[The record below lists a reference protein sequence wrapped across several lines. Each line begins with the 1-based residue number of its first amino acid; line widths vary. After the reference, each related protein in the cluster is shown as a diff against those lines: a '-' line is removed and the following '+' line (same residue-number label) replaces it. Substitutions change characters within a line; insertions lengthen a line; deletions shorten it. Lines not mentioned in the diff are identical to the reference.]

1 MLTKE
6 NIRTVLKA
14 LDFYPVAG
22 FENKY
27 QATYGDSTDSSFAL
41 TVDLKNEKFV
51 YPEGIHFDR
60 GTTLDFHQQESFV
73 VFECIA
79 RLFAVGYR
87 PENLWLEGKNYQGQD
102 LGWIDI
108 LVKDNIETEYL
119 IIECKTSDSTIKED
133 EFSKHWKRTLANG
146 DQLFRYFNT
155 YSKAQYLCL
164 YTADFVDEKL
174 TDTYHLITL
183 KDNEEYLRSDKRLKS
198 YKSLRENQGS
208 AEEFFEVWKNTYGS
222 DFSTNGMIEKD
233 SKPFYIGQ
241 KKYSIDDLKE
251 IDSSSMQKKY
261 NEFATILR
269 KYNVSSK
276 ENAFDKLINLFL
288 AKIVDESYYQSELRC
303 LWRGAAYDNY
313 YDLQDRLQ
321 GLYKKGMEDFFKDT
335 VAYVENNEIEAAF
348 SFLKSKSDE
357 AKSTILTYFR
367 TLKYYNNNPFAFLD
381 VHNEALF
388 YQNAVIL
395 KDIVNMIQG
404 IKIKT
409 ENQNQFLGDLFEGFL
424 DQGIKQSE
432 GQFFT
437 PMPIVKFLIS
447 SLPLENLIGESAEL
461 PKVIDYACG
470 AGHFLTEYAKQIKPF
485 VEKYRKAELAK
496 YYEQIHGIEKEYRL
510 SKVSQVSAFM
520 YGQDGIHIFYKDAL
534 SRSTDIQENT
544 YSVLIANPPYSVKG
558 FLQTLPESDREQY
571 ELFNEDINLDS
582 NNSIETF
589 FVERAKQLLKP
600 SGIAAIILPSSV
612 LSNGNIYTRCR
623 EIIFKYFDVIA
634 IFESGSGTFGKT
646 GTNTATLF
654 LRKKA
659 EMPSISEHY
668 RNRVD
673 AWFGGNFEDDKYY
686 EDFDLVER
694 YCSHIGVSVE
704 DYKTL
709 LKKEPSE
716 TLLKNDLFASYLETL
731 DVYSKKGKSSTNT
744 KGMNEYAKKIRTD
757 IRSRVAK
764 PAFKKLTEAEQN
776 EEVKKA
782 TVAFIC
788 EIEKEKLYYFMLLS
802 ANPQKVVCVK
812 SSEKKAIKEFLGY
825 EWSDTKGNEGIKYIN
840 VQVKKSDDD
849 DDETDDT
856 IAQIKGIDGIQTPL
870 FNPKDFDDSTKIN
883 TIIRSNFEGK
893 AVTIPEMLSEYV
905 KTVRLVDMVDFS
917 RANFDKAIKTSMQG
931 ENGKLKIESKWPL
944 VKLESVVFVNPSK
957 EEIKNIPDDTT
968 VSFVEMSSVSNNG
981 FIETKIDKPLKDLR
995 KGSYTYFAENDIIV
1009 AKITPCMENG
1019 KCAIATGLTNKIG
1032 MGSSEFHVFRCSDKI
1047 ISGYFFSL
1055 LNRENVRKVAE
1066 LNMTGASGHR
1076 RVPENFY
1083 KEMQLP
1089 LPPLDVQKSIVDECE
1104 QIDGEYQTAEKT
1116 IGILE
1121 NEISGIVGAIQGKET
1136 KLSDIVELKNGLN
1149 YTKSSTGDVIKI
1161 VGVKDF
1167 QNYFSPKIDALES
1180 VQIDGKLSS
1189 DYQLRNDDI
1198 LVVRSNG
1205 SKNLVGRC
1213 ILIAGLEKQTTSF
1226 SGFTIRV
1233 RVKTE
1238 NVLPVFLCYLLRSE
1252 SVRTKMMTDSKGSN
1266 IQSISQDAILR
1277 LKFPLP
1283 PLAKQ
1288 QEIVSKITAI
1298 ESKIA
1303 DAKKVMEEC
1312 STKKRRILDKWLR

>member
-1 MLTKE
+1 MITLE
-6 NIRTVLKA
+6 NFQKVLES
-14 LDFYPVAG
+14 LGFYLVEG
-22 FENKY
+22 SDSLY
-27 QATYGDSTDSSFAL
+27 QNTYGESSDSGFAL
-41 TVDLKNEKFV
+41 TVDLKNGQFL

-87 PENLWLEGKNYQGQD
+87 PGNLWLEGKNFSGQD

-108 LVKDNIETEYL
+108 LVKDNSCTEYL
-119 IIECKTSDSTIKED
+119 IIECKTSDSTAKED
-133 EFSKHWKRTLANG
+133 EFSKHWKKTLANG

-183 KDNEEYLRSDKRLKS
+183 KDNEEYLNSDKRLKS

-233 SKPFYIGQ
+233 SKPFDIGQ
-241 KKYSIDDLKE
+241 KKHSISDLQE

-269 KYNVSSK
+269 KYNVSNH

-288 AKIVDESYYQSELRC
+288 AKIVDETYYQSELRC

-348 SFLKSKSDE
+348 SFLKSKADE
-357 AKSTILTYFR
+357 AKSTILSYFR

-395 KDIVNMIQG
+395 KDIVNMIQD
-404 IKIKT
+404 IRIKT

-447 SLPLENLIGESAEL
+447 SLPLDNLIGESAEI

-470 AGHFLTEYAKQIKPF
+470 AGHFLTEYANQIKPF
-485 VEKYRKAELAK
+485 VEKYKKAELSK
-496 YYEQIHGIEKEYRL
+496 YYENIHGIEKEYRL

-534 SRSTDIQENT
+534 SRTPDIQENT

-558 FLQTLPESDREQY
+558 FLQTLDEKDREQY
-571 ELFNEDINLDS
+571 ELFNDDINLDS

-589 FVERAKQLLKP
+589 FVERARQLLKP

-612 LSNGNIYTRCR
+612 LSNGNIYTHCR

-659 EMPSISEHY
+659 ELPSVSEHY
-668 RNRVD
+668 KNRVET
-673 AWFGGNFEDDKYY
+673 WFGGNFDDDKYY

-694 YCSHIGVSVE
+694 YCSHIGVSVG

-716 TLLKNDLFASYLETL
+716 RLLQNDLFANYIEAL
-731 DVYSKKGKSSTNT
+731 DVYSQKGKSSTNT
-744 KGMNEYAKKIRTD
+744 KGMNEGAKKIRAD
-757 IRSRVAK
+757 IRSRVSK

-776 EEVKKA
+776 EEIKKA

-802 ANPQKVVCVK
+802 ANPQEVVCVK
-812 SSEKKAIKEFLGY
+812 SPEKKAIKEFLGY

-849 DDETDDT
+849 GEEADDT
-856 IAQIKGIDGIQTPL
+856 IAQIKGIEGIQTPL
-870 FNPKDFDDSTKIN
+870 FNPKDFDDTSKIN
-883 TIIRSNFEGK
+883 TIIRANFEGK
-893 AVTIPEMLSEYV
+893 EVTISETISEYV
-905 KTVRLVDMVDFS
+905 KTVRLVDMIDFS
-917 RANFDKAIKTSMQG
+917 RASFDKAIKTSVQAAAAQ
-931 ENGKLKIESKWPL
+931 IESKFPM
-944 VKLESVVFVNPSK
+944 VKLGEIAEIQKGKSITSANIQKGTVKVVAGGIDYAYLHNEANRPANIITVSASGANAGFVNFWK
-957 EEIKNIPDDTT
+957 EPIFASDCSTILAKDELTTKYLFNVLKAYQTLVFHLQKGAAQPHVYADDLKLFNI
-968 VSFVEMSSVSNNG
+968 
-981 FIETKIDKPLKDLR
+981 
-995 KGSYTYFAENDIIV
+995 
-1009 AKITPCMENG
+1009 
-1019 KCAIATGLTNKIG
+1019 
-1032 MGSSEFHVFRCSDKI
+1032 
-1047 ISGYFFSL
+1047 
-1055 LNRENVRKVAE
+1055 
-1066 LNMTGASGHR
+1066 
-1076 RVPENFY
+1076 
-1083 KEMQLP
+1083 P
-1089 LPPLDVQKSIVDECE
+1089 LPPLDVQKSIVAECE
-1104 QIDGEYQTAEKT
+1104 KVDGEYQQAQKEIADSKAQIAEIMADVHSSDAPVVELSSLITGTEYGTSKKSEKQGKVPV
-1116 IGILE
+1116 IRMGNIQDGGIDMSDLVYSNDEEDISRYSLKKFDVLFNRTNSPEHVGKVGIYLSDAPAIFAGYLIRIHYKPEMLE
-1121 NEISGIVGAIQGKET
+1121 PMYLCHILNSRKIREYGFSIMSKSINQANISG
-1136 KLSDIVELKNGLN
+1136 S
-1149 YTKSSTGDVIKI
+1149 
-1161 VGVKDF
+1161 
-1167 QNYFSPKIDALES
+1167 AL
-1180 VQIDGKLSS
+1180 QKYRI
-1189 DYQLRNDDI
+1189 
-1198 LVVRSNG
+1198 
-1205 SKNLVGRC
+1205 
-1213 ILIAGLEKQTTSF
+1213 
-1226 SGFTIRV
+1226 
-1233 RVKTE
+1233 
-1238 NVLPVFLCYLLRSE
+1238 
-1252 SVRTKMMTDSKGSN
+1252 
-1266 IQSISQDAILR
+1266 
-1277 LKFPLP
+1277 PLP

-1288 QEIVSKITAI
+1288 QEIVSQITAF
-1298 ESKIA
+1298 ESKIT
-1303 DAKKVMEEC
+1303 DAKKIMEEC
-1312 STKKRRILDKWLR
+1312 PAKKQAILDKWLK

>member
-1 MLTKE
+1 MITLE
-6 NIRTVLKA
+6 NFQKVLES
-14 LDFYPVAG
+14 LGFYLVEG
-22 FENKY
+22 SDSLY
-27 QATYGDSTDSSFAL
+27 QNTYGESSDSGFAL
-41 TVDLKNEKFV
+41 TVDLKNGQFL

-87 PENLWLEGKNYQGQD
+87 PGNLWLEGKNFSGQD

-108 LVKDNIETEYL
+108 LVKDNSCTEYL
-119 IIECKTSDSTIKED
+119 IIECKTSDSTAKED
-133 EFSKHWKRTLANG
+133 EFSKHWKKTLANG

-164 YTADFVDEKL
+164 YTADFVDAKL

-183 KDNEEYLRSDKRLKS
+183 KDNEEYLNSDKRLKS

-233 SKPFYIGQ
+233 SKPFDIGQ
-241 KKYSIDDLKE
+241 KKHSISDLQE

-269 KYNVSSK
+269 KYNVSNH

-288 AKIVDESYYQSELRC
+288 AKIVDETYYQSELRC

-348 SFLKSKSDE
+348 SFLKSKADE
-357 AKSTILTYFR
+357 AKSTILSYFR

-395 KDIVNMIQG
+395 KDIVNMIQD
-404 IKIKT
+404 IRIKT

-447 SLPLENLIGESAEL
+447 SLPLENLIGESAEI

-470 AGHFLTEYAKQIKPF
+470 AGHFLTEYANQIKPF
-485 VEKYRKAELAK
+485 VEKYKKAELAK

-534 SRSTDIQENT
+534 SRTPDIQENT

-558 FLQTLPESDREQY
+558 FLQTLDEKDREQY
-571 ELFNEDINLDS
+571 ELFNDDINLDS

-589 FVERAKQLLKP
+589 FVERARQLLKP

-612 LSNGNIYTRCR
+612 LSNGNIYTHCR

-659 EMPSISEHY
+659 ELPSVSEHY
-668 RNRVD
+668 KNRVET
-673 AWFGGNFEDDKYY
+673 WFGGNFDDDKYY

-694 YCSHIGVSVE
+694 YCSHIGVNVA

-716 TLLKNDLFASYLETL
+716 RLLQNDLFANYIEAL
-731 DVYSKKGKSSTNT
+731 DVYSQKGKSSTNT
-744 KGMNEYAKKIRTD
+744 KGMNEGAKKIRAD
-757 IRSRVAK
+757 IRSRVSK

-776 EEVKKA
+776 EEIKKA

-802 ANPQKVVCVK
+802 ANPQEVVCVK
-812 SSEKKAIKEFLGY
+812 SPEKKAIKEFLGY

-849 DDETDDT
+849 GEEADDT
-856 IAQIKGIDGIQTPL
+856 IAQIKGIEGIQTPL
-870 FNPKDFDDSTKIN
+870 FNPKDFDDTSKIN
-883 TIIRSNFEGK
+883 TIIRANFEGK
-893 AVTIPEMLSEYV
+893 EVTISETISEYV
-905 KTVRLVDMVDFS
+905 KTVRLVDMIDFS
-917 RANFDKAIKTSMQG
+917 RASFDKTIKTSVKSSATVQ
-931 ENGKLKIESKWPL
+931 IESKFPL
-944 VKLESVVFVNPSK
+944 KSVENLLVTIDGNK
-957 EEIKNIPDDTT
+957 
-968 VSFVEMSSVSNNG
+968 
-981 FIETKIDKPLKDLR
+981 TKIEQNEIRESGKYPVITQE
-995 KGSYTYFAENDIIV
+995 SEN
-1009 AKITPCMENG
+1009 
-1019 KCAIATGLTNKIG
+1019 
-1032 MGSSEFHVFRCSDKI
+1032 F
-1047 ISGYFFSL
+1047 ISGYTDDKNAISD
-1055 LNRENVRKVAE
+1055 
-1066 LNMTGASGHR
+1066 
-1076 RVPENFY
+1076 
-1083 KEMQLP
+1083 LP
-1089 LPPLDVQKSIVDECE
+1089 LIVFGDHTCVFKYVDFPFIRGADGTQLLKTNQNELLTKFFYYYLSSIEIENANRYERHFKYLKTTKIPLPSLDVQKSIVAESEAVDSEYQNAQKEVADSKAKIAEIMTDVHGEEKRISEIAPYGTGRIQYKDILPENYVTTDNLLQECE
-1104 QIDGEYQTAEKT
+1104 
-1116 IGILE
+1116 
-1121 NEISGIVGAIQGKET
+1121 
-1136 KLSDIVELKNGLN
+1136 
-1149 YTKSSTGDVIKI
+1149 
-1161 VGVKDF
+1161 GVKLYEGIPNVDSIVK
-1167 QNYFSPKIDALES
+1167 YEE
-1180 VQIDGKLSS
+1180 
-1189 DYQLRNDDI
+1189 DDI
-1198 LVVRSNG
+1198 LV
-1205 SKNLVGRC
+1205 
-1213 ILIAGLEKQTTSF
+1213 
-1226 SGFTIRV
+1226 
-1233 RVKTE
+1233 
-1238 NVLPVFLCYLLRSE
+1238 
-1252 SVRTKMMTDSKGSN
+1252 SN
-1266 IQSISQDAILR
+1266 IRPYLKKIWLADKDGGCSPDVLVFRILDKSKLLPKFLYSALAQDSFFNFMMSGKKGLKMPRGDKNTIPDYTISV
-1277 LKFPLP
+1277 P
-1283 PLAKQ
+1283 PLEEQKRIVAQISALEEKISAAKRVMAGCSAKKQ
-1288 QEIVSKITAI
+1288 Q
-1298 ESKIA
+1298 
-1303 DAKKVMEEC
+1303 
-1312 STKKRRILDKWLR
+1312 ILDKWLK

>member
-1 MLTKE
+1 MITLGNFQK
-6 NIRTVLKA
+6 VLES
-14 LDFYPVAG
+14 LGFYLVAG
-22 FENKY
+22 SDSLY
-27 QATYGDSTDSSFAL
+27 QNTYGESSDSRFAL
-41 TVDLKNEKFV
+41 AVDLKNGQFL
-51 YPEGIHFDR
+51 YPEEIHFDR

-87 PENLWLEGKNYQGQD
+87 AENLWLEGKNFSGQD

-108 LVKDNIETEYL
+108 LVKDNSCTEYL
-119 IIECKTSDSTIKED
+119 IIECKTSDSTVKED
-133 EFSKHWKRTLANG
+133 EFSKHWKKTLANG

-183 KDNEEYLRSDKRLKS
+183 KDNEEYLNSDKRLKS

-233 SKPFYIGQ
+233 SKPFDIGQ

-288 AKIVDESYYQSELRC
+288 AKIVDETYYQSELHC

-348 SFLKSKSDE
+348 SFLKSKADE
-357 AKSTILTYFR
+357 AKSTILSYFR

-395 KDIVNMIQG
+395 KDIVNMIQD
-404 IKIKT
+404 IRIKT

-447 SLPLENLIGESAEL
+447 SLPLENLIGESAEI

-470 AGHFLTEYAKQIKPF
+470 AGHFLTEYANQIKPF
-485 VEKYRKAELAK
+485 VEKHKKAELSK
-496 YYEQIHGIEKEYRL
+496 YYENIHGIEKEYRL

-534 SRSTDIQENT
+534 SRTPDIQENT

-558 FLQTLPESDREQY
+558 FLQTLDEKDREQY
-571 ELFNEDINLDS
+571 ELFNDDINLDS

-589 FVERAKQLLKP
+589 FVERARQLLKP

-612 LSNGNIYTRCR
+612 LSNGNIYTHCR

-659 EMPSISEHY
+659 ELPSVSEHY
-668 RNRVD
+668 KNRVET
-673 AWFGGNFEDDKYY
+673 WFGGNFDDDKYY

-694 YCSHIGVSVE
+694 YCSHIGVSVG

-716 TLLKNDLFASYLETL
+716 RLLQNDLFASYLDTL
-731 DVYSKKGKSSTNT
+731 DVYSQKGKSSTNT
-744 KGMNEYAKKIRTD
+744 KGMNEGAKKIRAD
-757 IRSRVAK
+757 IRSRVSK
-764 PAFKKLTEAEQN
+764 PAFKKLTGAEQN
-776 EEVKKA
+776 EEIKKA
-782 TVAFIC
+782 TVDFIC

-802 ANPQKVVCVK
+802 ANPQEVVCVK
-812 SSEKKAIKEFLGY
+812 SPEKKAIKEFLGY

-840 VQVKKSDDD
+840 VQAKKSDDD
-849 DDETDDT
+849 GEEADDT

-870 FNPKDFDDSTKIN
+870 FNPKDFDDTSKIN
-883 TIIRSNFEGK
+883 TIIRANFEGK
-893 AVTIPEMLSEYV
+893 EVTIPETLSEYV
-905 KTVRLVDMVDFS
+905 KTVCLVDMIDFNRVS
-917 RANFDKAIKTSMQG
+917 FDKAIKTSVQG
-931 ENGKLKIESKWPL
+931 ENGKLKIESKFPL
-944 VKLESVVFVNPSK
+944 VKLGEVAPFV
-957 EEIKNIPDDTT
+957 
-968 VSFVEMSSVSNNG
+968 
-981 FIETKIDKPLKDLR
+981 TKRI
-995 KGSYTYFAENDIIV
+995 GI
-1009 AKITPCMENG
+1009 AKITRENYITTDNLLQNRQG
-1019 KCAIATGLTNKIG
+1019 IKQYEGTLNFDSAIEYHKNDVLISNIRPYLKKIWIADKNG
-1032 MGSSEFHVFRCSDKI
+1032 GCSPDVLVFRVADENTILPKYIFAQLSQDFFFDFVMANPKGIKMPRGDKDI
-1047 ISGYFFSL
+1047 IDSF
-1055 LNRENVRKVAE
+1055 K
-1066 LNMTGASGHR
+1066 
-1076 RVPENFY
+1076 
-1083 KEMQLP
+1083 LP
-1089 LPPLDVQKSIVDECE
+1089 LPPLDVQKSIVAECE
-1104 QIDGEYQTAEKT
+1104 QVDSEYQNAQ
-1116 IGILE
+1116 
-1121 NEISGIVGAIQGKET
+1121 NEIAESKE
-1136 KLSDIVELKNGLN
+1136 KIVELMEISLKTANDIYKLSNKDIFDISIGRRIL
-1149 YTKSSTGDVIKI
+1149 STEISETFDIPVYSANVFEPFGKI
-1161 VGVKDF
+1161 NKLLIKDF
-1167 QNYFSPKIDALES
+1167 NIPS
-1180 VQIDGKLSS
+1180 VIWGIDGDWQVNVIPKN
-1189 DYQLRNDDI
+1189 QLFYPTDHCGVLRI
-1198 LVVRSNG
+1198 
-1205 SKNLVGRC
+1205 KNNQIEPKYV
-1213 ILIAGLEKQTTSF
+1213 AYVLEKEGKKE
-1226 SGFTIRV
+1226 GF
-1233 RVKTE
+1233 K
-1238 NVLPVFLCYLLRSE
+1238 RSYRASIDRIE
-1252 SVRTKMMTDSKGSN
+1252 AMT
-1266 IQSISQDAILR
+1266 
-1277 LKFPLP
+1277 LKLP

-1288 QEIVSKITAI
+1288 QEIVSKITAL
-1298 ESKIA
+1298 ESKIT

-1312 STKKRRILDKWLR
+1312 PSKKQAILDKWLK

>member
-1 MLTKE
+1 MITIDNFKK
-6 NIRTVLKA
+6 VLEA
-14 LDFYPVAG
+14 LGFYLETGTDFL
-22 FENKY
+22 Y
-27 QATYGDSTDSSFAL
+27 QNTYGESTDSSFAL
-41 TVDLKNEKFV
+41 SVDLKNEQFL
-51 YPEGIHFDR
+51 YPDEIHFDR

-108 LVKDNIETEYL
+108 LVKDNNEIEYL
-119 IIECKTSDSTIKED
+119 IIECKTSDSAAKED
-133 EFSKHWKRTLANG
+133 EFSKHWKKTLSNG

-164 YTADFVDEKL
+164 YTADFVDDKL

-208 AEEFFEVWKNTYGS
+208 AEEFFEVWKNTYGQ

-233 SKPFYIGQ
+233 SKPFDIGQ
-241 KKYSIDDLKE
+241 KKYSVDDLKE

-288 AKIVDESYYQSELRC
+288 AKIVDETYYQSELRC

-348 SFLKSKSDE
+348 SFLKSKADE
-357 AKSTILTYFR
+357 AKSTILSYFR

-381 VHNEALF
+381 VHNEDLF
-388 YQNAVIL
+388 NKNSVIL
-395 KDIVNMIQG
+395 KDIVNMIQD

-447 SLPLENLIGESAEL
+447 SLPLENLIGKSAEI

-470 AGHFLTEYAKQIKPF
+470 AGHFLTEYANQIKPF
-485 VEKYRKAELAK
+485 VEKYKKAELAK
-496 YYEQIHGIEKEYRL
+496 YYEHIHGIEKEYRL

-534 SRSTDIQENT
+534 SRTPDIQENT

-558 FLQTLPESDREQY
+558 FLQTLDDADREQY
-571 ELFNEDINLDS
+571 ELFNDDINLDS

-612 LSNGNIYTRCR
+612 LSNGNIYTHCR
-623 EIIFKYFDVIA
+623 EIIFKYFDVLA

-668 RNRVD
+668 KNRVE
-673 AWFGGNFEDDKYY
+673 AWFGGNFDDDKYY
-686 EDFDLVER
+686 EDFDFVER
-694 YCSHIGVSVE
+694 YCAHIGVNVE

-716 TLLKNDLFASYLETL
+716 ILLQNDLFATYIETL
-731 DVYSKKGKSSTNT
+731 DVYSQKGKSSTNT
-744 KGMNEYAKKIRTD
+744 KGMNEGAKKIRAD
-757 IRSRVAK
+757 IRSRVSK

-776 EEVKKA
+776 EEIKKA
-782 TVAFIC
+782 TVDFIC

-802 ANPQKVVCVK
+802 ANPQEVVCVK
-812 SSEKKAIKEFLGY
+812 SPEKKAIKEFLGY

-840 VQVKKSDDD
+840 VQAKKSDDD
-849 DDETDDT
+849 GEEADDT
-856 IAQIKGIDGIQTPL
+856 IAQIKGIDGIQSPL

-883 TIIRSNFEGK
+883 TIIRANFEDK
-893 AVTIPEMLSEYV
+893 SVTVPAELSEFV

-917 RANFDKAIKTSMQG
+917 RVSFDKAIKTSVQG

-944 VKLESVVFVNPSK
+944 VKLG
-957 EEIKNIPDDTT
+957 EIAEIVRGVTFDKTLQTTERTKNIVLTADNITLDGHFALEKEIFVSETVDFESEKKLRKNDCFMCFSSGSRTHVGKVALIEQDTDFYAGGFMGILRAKNNT
-968 VSFVEMSSVSNNG
+968 SPRFLYEMLNTENIRNLVRFSANGTNILNLSNSIG
-981 FIETKIDKPLKDLR
+981 ETKI
-995 KGSYTYFAENDIIV
+995 
-1009 AKITPCMENG
+1009 
-1019 KCAIATGLTNKIG
+1019 
-1032 MGSSEFHVFRCSDKI
+1032 
-1047 ISGYFFSL
+1047 
-1055 LNRENVRKVAE
+1055 
-1066 LNMTGASGHR
+1066 
-1076 RVPENFY
+1076 
-1083 KEMQLP
+1083 P
-1089 LPPLDVQKSIVDECE
+1089 LPPLDVQKSIVTECE
-1104 QIDGEYQTAEKT
+1104 QIDGEYQDAQKQIEKAKSEIAEIMETVHNSDAPVMELSSLIMDTEYGTAKKSEKQGKVPVIRMGNIQDGHIDMT
-1116 IGILE
+1116 DLVYSNDESDIEKLALKKYDVLFNRTNSPEHVGKVGIYLSDKPAIFAGYLIRIHYKPE
-1121 NEISGIVGAIQGKET
+1121 LIEPVYLCHILNSKKIREYGFSIMSKSINQANISGSALQK
-1136 KLSDIVELKNGLN
+1136 
-1149 YTKSSTGDVIKI
+1149 YKI
-1161 VGVKDF
+1161 
-1167 QNYFSPKIDALES
+1167 
-1180 VQIDGKLSS
+1180 
-1189 DYQLRNDDI
+1189 
-1198 LVVRSNG
+1198 
-1205 SKNLVGRC
+1205 
-1213 ILIAGLEKQTTSF
+1213 
-1226 SGFTIRV
+1226 
-1233 RVKTE
+1233 
-1238 NVLPVFLCYLLRSE
+1238 PV
-1252 SVRTKMMTDSKGSN
+1252 
-1266 IQSISQDAILR
+1266 
-1277 LKFPLP
+1277 P
-1283 PLAKQ
+1283 PLAEQ
-1288 QEIVSKITAI
+1288 QKIVAQISALEAKIT
-1298 ESKIA
+1298 IA
-1303 DAKKVMEEC
+1303 KQTMNECPAKKQTV
-1312 STKKRRILDKWLR
+1312 LNKWLR

>member
-1 MLTKE
+1 MITKAHFQHVLE
-6 NIRTVLKA
+6 ALGFYLAAGTDFVFQNI
-14 LDFYPVAG
+14 
-22 FENKY
+22 
-27 QATYGDSTDSSFAL
+27 YGESADSRFSLS
-41 TVDLKNEKFV
+41 VDLKNERFL
-51 YPEGIHFDR
+51 YPEEIHIAR
-60 GTTLDFHQQESFV
+60 NTTIDFHQQESFV

-108 LVKDNIETEYL
+108 LVKDNSNTEYL
-119 IIECKTSDSTIKED
+119 IIECKTSDSTAKED
-133 EFSKHWKRTLANG
+133 EFSKHWRRTLSNG

-174 TDTYHLITL
+174 ADTYHLITL
-183 KDNEEYLRSDKRLKS
+183 KDNDEYLRSDKKLKS
-198 YKSLRENQGS
+198 YKALRENQGS
-208 AEEFFEVWKNTYGS
+208 AEEFFEVWKNTYGQ

-233 SKPFYIGQ
+233 AKPFDIGQ
-241 KKYSIDDLKE
+241 KKYSIADLKE
-251 IDSSSMQKKY
+251 IDSGSMQKKY

-288 AKIVDESYYQSELRC
+288 AKIVDETYYQSELRC

-335 VAYVENNEIEAAF
+335 VAYVENSEIEAAF
-348 SFLKSKSDE
+348 SFLKSKADE
-357 AKSTILTYFR
+357 AKSTILSYFR

-381 VHNEALF
+381 VHNESLF

-395 KDIVNMIQG
+395 KDIVNMIQD

-447 SLPLENLIGESAEL
+447 SLPLESLIGESAEI
-461 PKVIDYACG
+461 PKAIDYACG
-470 AGHFLTEYAKQIKPF
+470 AGHFLTEYANQIKPF
-485 VEKYRKAELAK
+485 VEKYKKAELAK

-534 SRSTDIQENT
+534 ARTPDIQEGS
-544 YSVLIANPPYSVKG
+544 YSVLVANPPYSVKG

-571 ELFNEDINLDS
+571 ELFNDDINLDS

-600 SGIAAIILPSSV
+600 AGIAAIILPSSV

-623 EIIFKYFDVIA
+623 EIIFKYFDIVA

-668 RNRVD
+668 KNRVES
-673 AWFGGNFEDDKYY
+673 WFGGNFEDDKYY
-686 EDFDLVER
+686 DDFDLVER
-694 YCSHIGVSVE
+694 YCAHIGVGVD

-716 TLLKNDLFASYLETL
+716 TLLKHELFASYLETL
-731 DVYSKKGKSSTNT
+731 DVYSNKAKSNTNT
-744 KGMNEYAKKIRTD
+744 KGLNEAAKKIRTD
-757 IRSRVAK
+757 IRSRVSK
-764 PAFKKLTEAEQN
+764 PAFKKLPEAERD

-782 TVAFIC
+782 SVSFIC

-802 ANPQKVVCVK
+802 ANPQSVVCVK
-812 SSEKKAIKEFLGY
+812 SPEKKAIKEFLGY
-825 EWSDTKGNEGIKYIN
+825 EWSDTKGNEGIKYVN
-840 VQVKKSDDD
+840 VQVKKSDEDGE
-849 DDETDDT
+849 ETDDT

-870 FNPKDFDDSTKIN
+870 FNPKDFDDAAKIN
-883 TIIRSNFEGK
+883 TIIRANFEK
-893 AVTIPEMLSEYV
+893 VCHSELVSESQIPETLSEYV
-905 KTVRLVDMVDFS
+905 KAVRLIDMVDFS
-917 RANFDKAIKTSMQG
+917 RASFDKAVRTSAQT
-931 ENGKLKIESKWPL
+931 ESGKLKIESKFPL
-944 VKLESVVFVNPSK
+944 VKLGEIAELQKGKSITSANIKEGSVKVVAGGIDYAYLHNEANRPA
-957 EEIKNIPDDTT
+957 NIIT
-968 VSFVEMSSVSNNG
+968 VS
-981 FIETKIDKPLKDLR
+981 
-995 KGSYTYFAENDIIV
+995 
-1009 AKITPCMENG
+1009 
-1019 KCAIATGLTNKIG
+1019 
-1032 MGSSEFHVFRCSDKI
+1032 
-1047 ISGYFFSL
+1047 
-1055 LNRENVRKVAE
+1055 
-1066 LNMTGASGHR
+1066 ASGANAGY
-1076 RVPENFY
+1076 VNFWNEPIFASDCTTILAKDELTTKY
-1083 KEMQLP
+1083 VFNILKANQELVFGLQKGAAQPHVYADDLKSLQIP
-1089 LPPLDVQKSIVDECE
+1089 LPPIDVQKSIVAECE
-1104 QIDGEYQTAEKT
+1104 AIDSEYQNAQKE
-1116 IGILE
+1116 IADLQE
-1121 NEISGIVGAIQGKET
+1121 NISVVVSSIQGTET

-1149 YTKSSTGDVIKI
+1149 YTKSSAGEVIRI

-1167 QNYFSPKIDALES
+1167 QDYFSPNIDELES
-1180 VQIDGKLSS
+1180 VQIDGELSP
-1189 DYQLRNDDI
+1189 DYQIKNDDI

-1213 ILIAGLEKQTTSF
+1213 ILIAGLDEKPTSF

-1233 RVKTE
+1233 RVKSE
-1238 NVLPVFLCYLLRSE
+1238 NVMPVFLCYLLRSE

-1266 IQSISQDAILR
+1266 IQSISQDALLR
-1277 LKFPLP
+1277 LKLPVP
-1283 PLAKQ
+1283 PLAEQ
-1288 QEIVSKITAI
+1288 QRIVEQVSAL
-1298 ESKIA
+1298 EAQIA
-1303 DAKKVMEEC
+1303 AASSLMSEC
-1312 STKKRRILDKWLR
+1312 PVRKRAVLGKWL

>member
-1 MLTKE
+1 MITLGNFQK
-6 NIRTVLKA
+6 VLDS
-14 LDFYPVAG
+14 LGFYLVAG
-22 FENKY
+22 SDYLY
-27 QATYGDSTDSSFAL
+27 QNTYGESSDSSFSL
-41 TVDLKNEKFV
+41 SVDLEEEQFL
-51 YPEGIHFDR
+51 YPAGIHFDR

-108 LVKDNIETEYL
+108 LVKDNTETEYL
-119 IIECKTSDSTIKED
+119 IIECKTSDSTAKED
-133 EFSKHWKRTLANG
+133 EFSKHWKKTLANG

-174 TDTYHLITL
+174 TDAYHLITL
-183 KDNEEYLRSDKRLKS
+183 KDNEEYLNSDKRLKS

-222 DFSTNGMIEKD
+222 DFSANGMIEKD
-233 SKPFYIGQ
+233 SKPFDIGQ

-288 AKIVDESYYQSELRC
+288 AKIVDETYYQSELRC

-321 GLYKKGMEDFFKDT
+321 GLYKKGMEEFFKDT

-348 SFLKSKSDE
+348 SFLKSKVDE
-357 AKSTILTYFR
+357 AKSTILSYFR

-388 YQNAVIL
+388 YQNAIIL
-395 KDIVNMIQG
+395 KDIVNMIQD

-470 AGHFLTEYAKQIKPF
+470 AGHFLTEYANQIKPF
-485 VEKYRKAELAK
+485 VEKYKKAELAK

-534 SRSTDIQENT
+534 SRTPDIQENT

-558 FLQTLPESDREQY
+558 FLQTLDEKDRDQY
-571 ELFNEDINLDS
+571 ELFNDDINLDS

-612 LSNGNIYTRCR
+612 LSNGNIYTHCR

-659 EMPSISEHY
+659 EMPSISDHY
-668 RNRVD
+668 KNRVD
-673 AWFGGNFEDDKYY
+673 AWFTGNFDDDKYY
-686 EDFDLVER
+686 EDFDFVER
-694 YCSHIGVSVE
+694 YCAHIGVSVD

-709 LKKEPSE
+709 LKKEPNES
-716 TLLKNDLFASYLETL
+716 LLKNDLFASYLDTL
-731 DVYSKKGKSSTNT
+731 DVYSQKGKSSANT
-744 KGMNEYAKKIRTD
+744 KGMNESAKKIRAD

-776 EEVKKA
+776 EEIKKE

-788 EIEKEKLYYFMLLS
+788 EIEKEKLYYYMLLS
-802 ANPQKVVCVK
+802 ANPQNVVCVK
-812 SSEKKAIKEFLGY
+812 SPEKKAIKEFLGY

-849 DDETDDT
+849 DEETDDT

-883 TIIRSNFEGK
+883 TIIRANFEGK
-893 AVTIPEMLSEYV
+893 LVTVPAELSEFV
-905 KTVRLVDMVDFS
+905 KTVRLIDMVDFS
-917 RANFDKAIKTSMQG
+917 RVSFDKAIKMSVQD
-931 ENGKLKIESKWPL
+931 ESGKLKIESKFPL
-944 VKLESVVFVNPSK
+944 VKLGEVAPFV
-957 EEIKNIPDDTT
+957 TT
-968 VSFVEMSSVSNNG
+968 RIGM
-981 FIETKIDKPLKDLR
+981 
-995 KGSYTYFAENDIIV
+995 
-1009 AKITPCMENG
+1009 AKITKENYITTDNLLQNRQG
-1019 KCAIATGLTNKIG
+1019 IKQYEGTLNFDSAIEYHKNDVLISNIRPYLKKIWIADKNG
-1032 MGSSEFHVFRCSDKI
+1032 GCSPDVLVFRVADENTILPKYIFAQLSQDVFFDFVMANPKGIKMPRGDKDI
-1047 ISGYFFSL
+1047 IDSF
-1055 LNRENVRKVAE
+1055 K
-1066 LNMTGASGHR
+1066 
-1076 RVPENFY
+1076 
-1083 KEMQLP
+1083 LP
-1089 LPPLDVQKSIVDECE
+1089 LPPLDVQKSIVAECE
-1104 QIDGEYQTAEKT
+1104 QVDSEYQNAQK
-1116 IGILE
+1116 
-1121 NEISGIVGAIQGKET
+1121 GIVESKE
-1136 KLSDIVELKNGLN
+1136 KIVELMEISLKTANDIYKLSNKDIFDISIGRRIL
-1149 YTKSSTGDVIKI
+1149 STEISETFDIPVYSANVFEPFGKI
-1161 VGVKDF
+1161 NKLLIKDF
-1167 QNYFSPKIDALES
+1167 NIPS
-1180 VQIDGKLSS
+1180 VIWGIDGDWQVNVIPKNQPFYPT
-1189 DYQLRNDDI
+1189 DHCGVLRI
-1198 LVVRSNG
+1198 
-1205 SKNLVGRC
+1205 KNNQIEPKYV
-1213 ILIAGLEKQTTSF
+1213 AYVLEKEGKKE
-1226 SGFTIRV
+1226 GF
-1233 RVKTE
+1233 K
-1238 NVLPVFLCYLLRSE
+1238 RSYRASIDRIE
-1252 SVRTKMMTDSKGSN
+1252 AMT
-1266 IQSISQDAILR
+1266 
-1277 LKFPLP
+1277 LKLP

-1288 QEIVSKITAI
+1288 QEIVSKISAL

-1303 DAKKVMEEC
+1303 DAKKVMDEC
-1312 STKKRRILDKWLR
+1312 PAKKQAILDKWLK

>member
-1 MLTKE
+1 MITADNFKK
-6 NIRTVLKA
+6 VLEI
-14 LDFYPVAG
+14 LGFYPVTG
-22 FENKY
+22 HDDLY
-27 QATYGDSTDSSFAL
+27 QNTYGETTDSSFSL
-41 TVDLKNEKFV
+41 TVDLKNEQFQ

-60 GTTLDFHQQESFV
+60 GTTLDFHQNESFV

-79 RLFAVGYR
+79 RLFSVGYR

-108 LVKDNIETEYL
+108 LVKDNTETEYL
-119 IIECKTSDSTIKED
+119 IIECKTSDSHGKED
-133 EFSKHWKRTLANG
+133 EFSKHWKRTLSNG

-164 YTADFVDEKL
+164 YTANFVDEKL
-174 TDTYHLITL
+174 TDTYYLITL
-183 KDNEEYLRSDKRLKS
+183 KDNEEYLLSDKKLKS
-198 YKSLRENQGS
+198 YKSLRENQGNS
-208 AEEFFEVWKNTYGS
+208 DEFFEVWKNTYGS
-222 DFSTNGMIEKD
+222 DYSTNGMIEKD
-233 SKPFYIGQ
+233 SKPFDIGQ

-269 KYNVSSK
+269 KYNVSNH

-288 AKIVDESYYQSELRC
+288 AKIVDETYYQSELHC

-348 SFLKSKSDE
+348 SFLKSKADE
-357 AKSTILTYFR
+357 AKSTILSYFR

-395 KDIVNMIQG
+395 KDIVNMIQD
-404 IKIKT
+404 IRIKT

-447 SLPLENLIGESAEL
+447 SLPLDNLIGESAEI

-470 AGHFLTEYAKQIKPF
+470 AGHFLTEYANQIKPF
-485 VEKYRKAELAK
+485 VEKYKKAELSK
-496 YYEQIHGIEKEYRL
+496 YYENIHGIEKEYRL

-534 SRSTDIQENT
+534 SRTPDIQENT

-558 FLQTLPESDREQY
+558 FLQTLDEKDREQY
-571 ELFNEDINLDS
+571 ELFNDDINLDS

-659 EMPSISEHY
+659 ELPSVSEHY
-668 RNRVD
+668 KNRVET
-673 AWFGGNFEDDKYY
+673 WFGGNFDDDKYY

-694 YCSHIGVSVE
+694 YCSHIGVSVG

-716 TLLKNDLFASYLETL
+716 RLLQNDLFASYLDTL
-731 DVYSKKGKSSTNT
+731 DVYSQKGKSSTNT
-744 KGMNEYAKKIRTD
+744 KGMNEGAKKIRAD
-757 IRSRVAK
+757 IRSRVSK

-776 EEVKKA
+776 EEIKKA

-802 ANPQKVVCVK
+802 ANPQEVVCVK
-812 SSEKKAIKEFLGY
+812 SPEKKAIKEFLGY

-849 DDETDDT
+849 GEEADDT
-856 IAQIKGIDGIQTPL
+856 IAQIKGIEGIQTPL
-870 FNPKDFDDSTKIN
+870 FNPKDFDDTSKIN
-883 TIIRSNFEGK
+883 TIIRANFEGK
-893 AVTIPEMLSEYV
+893 EVTISETISEYV
-905 KTVRLVDMVDFS
+905 KTVRLVDMIDFS
-917 RANFDKAIKTSMQG
+917 RASFDKAIKTSVQAAAVQ
-931 ENGKLKIESKWPL
+931 IESKFPM
-944 VKLESVVFVNPSK
+944 VKLGEIAEIQKGKSITSANIQKGTVKVVAGGIDYAYLHNEANRPANIITVSASGANAGFVNFWK
-957 EEIKNIPDDTT
+957 EPIFASDCSTILAKDELTTKYLFNVLKAYQTLVFHLQKGAAQPHVYADDLKLFNI
-968 VSFVEMSSVSNNG
+968 
-981 FIETKIDKPLKDLR
+981 
-995 KGSYTYFAENDIIV
+995 
-1009 AKITPCMENG
+1009 
-1019 KCAIATGLTNKIG
+1019 
-1032 MGSSEFHVFRCSDKI
+1032 
-1047 ISGYFFSL
+1047 
-1055 LNRENVRKVAE
+1055 
-1066 LNMTGASGHR
+1066 
-1076 RVPENFY
+1076 
-1083 KEMQLP
+1083 P
-1089 LPPLDVQKSIVDECE
+1089 LPPLDVQKSIVAECE
-1104 QIDGEYQTAEKT
+1104 KVDCEYQQAQKEIADSKAQIAEIMADVHGEEKRISEIAPYGT
-1116 IGILE
+1116 GRIQYKDILPE
-1121 NEISGIVGAIQGKET
+1121 NYVTTDNLLQECE
-1136 KLSDIVELKNGLN
+1136 
-1149 YTKSSTGDVIKI
+1149 
-1161 VGVKDF
+1161 GVKLYEGIPNVDSIVK
-1167 QNYFSPKIDALES
+1167 YEE
-1180 VQIDGKLSS
+1180 
-1189 DYQLRNDDI
+1189 DDI
-1198 LVVRSNG
+1198 LV
-1205 SKNLVGRC
+1205 
-1213 ILIAGLEKQTTSF
+1213 
-1226 SGFTIRV
+1226 
-1233 RVKTE
+1233 
-1238 NVLPVFLCYLLRSE
+1238 
-1252 SVRTKMMTDSKGSN
+1252 SN
-1266 IQSISQDAILR
+1266 IR
-1277 LKFPLP
+1277 PYLKKIW
-1283 PLAKQ
+1283 LADK
-1288 QEIVSKITAI
+1288 
-1298 ESKIA
+1298 
-1303 DAKKVMEEC
+1303 DGGC
-1312 STKKRRILDKWLR
+1312 SPDVLVFRILDKSKLLPKFLYSALAQDSFFNFMMSGKKGLKMPRGDKNTIPDYTISVPPLEEQKRIVAQISALEEKISAAKRTMTECPQKKQEALDKWLK

>member
-1 MLTKE
+1 M
-6 NIRTVLKA
+6 ITVDNFKKVLES
-14 LDFYPVAG
+14 LGFYPVTG
-22 FENKY
+22 HDDLFQN
-27 QATYGDSTDSSFAL
+27 TYVDSTDSSFAL
-41 TVDLKNEKFV
+41 TVDLENEHFQ

-60 GTTLDFHQQESFV
+60 GTTLDFHQNESFV

-108 LVKDNIETEYL
+108 LVKDNTETEYL
-119 IIECKTSDSTIKED
+119 IIECKTSDSTAKED
-133 EFSKHWKRTLANG
+133 EFSKHWKRTLLNG

-155 YSKAQYLCL
+155 YSKAVYLCL
-164 YTADFVDEKL
+164 YTADFIDEKL

-183 KDNEEYLRSDKRLKS
+183 KDNEEYLRSDKKLKS
-198 YKSLRENQGS
+198 YKFLRENQGS
-208 AEEFFEVWKNTYGS
+208 SDEFFEVWKNTYGS

-233 SKPFYIGQ
+233 SKPFDIGQ
-241 KKYSIDDLKE
+241 KKHSISDLQE

-269 KYNVSSK
+269 KYNVSNH

-288 AKIVDESYYQSELRC
+288 AKIVDETYYQSELRC

-348 SFLKSKSDE
+348 SFLKSNADE

-381 VHNEALF
+381 VHNESLF

-395 KDIVNMIQG
+395 KDMVNMIQN

-447 SLPLENLIGESAEL
+447 SLPLENLLGESAEL

-470 AGHFLTEYAKQIKPF
+470 AGHFLTEYANQIKPF
-485 VEKYRKAELAK
+485 VEKYKKANLEK

-534 SRSTDIQENT
+534 SRSADIQENS

-558 FLQTLPESDREQY
+558 FLQTLPENDREQY
-571 ELFNEDINLDS
+571 ELFNDDINLDS

-623 EIIFKYFDVIA
+623 EIIFKYFDIIA

-673 AWFGGNFEDDKYY
+673 AWFSGNFEDDKYY

-694 YCSHIGVSVE
+694 YCSHIGVNLE

-716 TLLKNDLFASYLETL
+716 TLLKNDLFASYIEIL
-731 DVYSKKGKSSTNT
+731 DVYSQKGKSSTAT
-744 KGMNEYAKKIRTD
+744 KGMNESAKKIRTD

-764 PAFKKLTEAEQN
+764 PAFKKMTEAERK

-782 TVAFIC
+782 TVSFIC

-802 ANPQKVVCVK
+802 VNPQNVVCVK
-812 SSEKKAIKEFLGY
+812 SPEKKAIKEFLGY

-849 DDETDDT
+849 GEETDDT

-883 TIIRSNFEGK
+883 TIIRANFEGK
-893 AVTIPEMLSEYV
+893 AVTIPETLSEYV
-905 KTVRLVDMVDFS
+905 KTLRLVDMIDFS
-917 RANFDKAIKTSMQG
+917 RASFDKAIKTSVAKKF
-931 ENGKLKIESKWPL
+931 EFESKYRSINL
-944 VKLESVVFVNPSK
+944 NQ
-957 EEIKNIPDDTT
+957 IANIEYGTRITKHAVTGDSYPVYGGGGET
-968 VSFVEMSSVSNNG
+968 FRNG
-981 FIETKIDKPLKDLR
+981 DF
-995 KGSYTYFAENDIIV
+995 
-1009 AKITPCMENG
+1009 
-1019 KCAIATGLTNKIG
+1019 
-1032 MGSSEFHVFRCSDKI
+1032 
-1047 ISGYFFSL
+1047 
-1055 LNRENVRKVAE
+1055 NRENRFVISRFGMSPECVRFVRGKFFLNDSGLTVKSINDSLNTKFLDFFLYSIQQQIYE
-1066 LNMTGASGHR
+1066 LGRGSAQKNLDMDSFGSI
-1076 RVPENFY
+1076 
-1083 KEMQLP
+1083 KIP
-1089 LPPLDVQKSIVDECE
+1089 LPPLDVQKSIVAECE
-1104 QIDGEYQTAEKT
+1104 QIDAEYQNAQEEIEDAKSEIAGIMANVQGEEKRLGEIYKISSGGT
-1116 IGILE
+1116 PSRK
-1121 NEISGIVGAIQGKET
+1121 EISYWENGTIPWLTTTEVTNELITSTNECITDKG
-1136 KLSDIVELKNGLN
+1136 LKN
-1149 YTKSSTGDVIKI
+1149 SSAKLYPKDSLVIAMYGQGTTRGRTAKLGI
-1161 VGVKDF
+1161 ESTTNQACAVLYEKLIDF
-1167 QNYFSPKIDALES
+1167 DT
-1180 VQIDGKLSS
+1180 
-1189 DYQLRNDDI
+1189 DYI
-1198 LVVRSNG
+1198 W
-1205 SKNLVGRC
+1205 
-1213 ILIAGLEKQTTSF
+1213 A
-1226 SGFTIRV
+1226 
-1233 RVKTE
+1233 
-1238 NVLPVFLCYLLRSE
+1238 YLKGQYDNLRSI
-1252 SVRTKMMTDSKGSN
+1252 SHGSAQPN
-1266 IQSISQDAILR
+1266 LTAADIFNFKII
-1277 LKFPLP
+1277 LP
-1283 PLAKQ
+1283 PLAEQ
-1288 QEIVSKITAI
+1288 QKIVAQITALEEKITA
-1298 ESKIA
+1298 
-1303 DAKKVMEEC
+1303 AKRTMTEC
-1312 STKKRRILDKWLR
+1312 PEKKQAVLDKWLK

>member
-1 MLTKE
+1 MITLE
-6 NIRTVLKA
+6 NFQKVLES
-14 LDFYPVAG
+14 LGFYLVAG
-22 FENKY
+22 SDYLY
-27 QATYGDSTDSSFAL
+27 QNTYGESSDSSFSL
-41 TVDLKNEKFV
+41 SVDLEEEQFL

-87 PENLWLEGKNYQGQD
+87 PKNLWLEGKNYQGQD

-108 LVKDNIETEYL
+108 LVKDNTETEYL
-119 IIECKTSDSTIKED
+119 IIECKTSDSTAKED
-133 EFSKHWKRTLANG
+133 EFSKHWKRTLSNG

-233 SKPFYIGQ
+233 SKPFDIGQ
-241 KKYSIDDLKE
+241 KKYSINDLKE
-251 IDSSSMQKKY
+251 IDSNSMQKKY

-288 AKIVDESYYQSELRC
+288 AKIVDETYYQSELRC

-348 SFLKSKSDE
+348 SFLKSKADE
-357 AKSTILTYFR
+357 AKSTILSYFR

-388 YQNAVIL
+388 YQNAIIL
-395 KDIVNMIQG
+395 KDIVNMIQD

-470 AGHFLTEYAKQIKPF
+470 AGHFLTEYANQIKPF
-485 VEKYRKAELAK
+485 VEKYKKAELAK

-534 SRSTDIQENT
+534 SRTPDIQENT

-571 ELFNEDINLDS
+571 ELFNDDINLDS

-589 FVERAKQLLKP
+589 FVERARQLLKP

-612 LSNGNIYTRCR
+612 LSNGNIYTHCR

-659 EMPSISEHY
+659 ELPSVSEHY
-668 RNRVD
+668 KNRVET
-673 AWFGGNFEDDKYY
+673 WFGGNFDDDKYY

-694 YCSHIGVSVE
+694 YCSHIGVSVG

-716 TLLKNDLFASYLETL
+716 RLLQNDLFASYLDTL
-731 DVYSKKGKSSTNT
+731 DVYSQKGKSSTNT
-744 KGMNEYAKKIRTD
+744 KGMNEGAKKIRAD
-757 IRSRVAK
+757 IRSRVSK
-764 PAFKKLTEAEQN
+764 PAFKKLTGAEQN
-776 EEVKKA
+776 EEIKKA
-782 TVAFIC
+782 TVDFIC

-802 ANPQKVVCVK
+802 ANPQEVVCVK
-812 SSEKKAIKEFLGY
+812 SPEKKAIKEFLGY

-840 VQVKKSDDD
+840 VQAKKSDDD
-849 DDETDDT
+849 EETDDT

-870 FNPKDFDDSTKIN
+870 FNPKDFDDTSKIN
-883 TIIRSNFEGK
+883 TIIRANFEGK
-893 AVTIPEMLSEYV
+893 EVTIPETLSEYV
-905 KTVRLVDMVDFS
+905 KTVRLVDMIDFN
-917 RANFDKAIKTSMQG
+917 RASFDKAIKCNAKI
-931 ENGKLKIESKWPL
+931 ENGELKIESKWPL
-944 VKLESVVFVNPSK
+944 VKLGEVAPFV
-957 EEIKNIPDDTT
+957 TT
-968 VSFVEMSSVSNNG
+968 RIG
-981 FIETKIDKPLKDLR
+981 I
-995 KGSYTYFAENDIIV
+995 
-1009 AKITPCMENG
+1009 AKITRENYITTDNLLQNRQG
-1019 KCAIATGLTNKIG
+1019 IKQYEGTLGFDSAIEYHKNDVLISNIRPYLKKIWIADKNG
-1032 MGSSEFHVFRCSDKI
+1032 GCSPDVLVFRVADENTILPKYIFAQLSQDFFFDFVMANPKGIKMPRGDKDI
-1047 ISGYFFSL
+1047 IDSF
-1055 LNRENVRKVAE
+1055 K
-1066 LNMTGASGHR
+1066 
-1076 RVPENFY
+1076 
-1083 KEMQLP
+1083 LP
-1089 LPPLDVQKSIVDECE
+1089 LPPLDVQKSIVAECE
-1104 QIDGEYQTAEKT
+1104 QVDSEYQNAQ
-1116 IGILE
+1116 
-1121 NEISGIVGAIQGKET
+1121 NEIAESKE
-1136 KLSDIVELKNGLN
+1136 KIVELMEISLKTANDIYKLSNKDIFDISIGRRIL
-1149 YTKSSTGDVIKI
+1149 STEISETFDFPVYSANVFEPFGKI
-1161 VGVKDF
+1161 NKLLIKDF
-1167 QNYFSPKIDALES
+1167 NIPS
-1180 VQIDGKLSS
+1180 VIWGIDGDWQVNVIPKNQPFYPT
-1189 DYQLRNDDI
+1189 DHCGVLRI
-1198 LVVRSNG
+1198 
-1205 SKNLVGRC
+1205 KNNQIEPKYV
-1213 ILIAGLEKQTTSF
+1213 AYVLEKEGKKE
-1226 SGFTIRV
+1226 GF
-1233 RVKTE
+1233 K
-1238 NVLPVFLCYLLRSE
+1238 RSYRASIDRIE
-1252 SVRTKMMTDSKGSN
+1252 AMT
-1266 IQSISQDAILR
+1266 
-1277 LKFPLP
+1277 LKLP

-1288 QEIVSKITAI
+1288 QEIVSKITAL
-1298 ESKIA
+1298 ESKITE
-1303 DAKKVMEEC
+1303 AKKVMEEC
-1312 STKKRRILDKWLR
+1312 PVKKQAILDKWLK

>member
-1 MLTKE
+1 MITLGNFQK
-6 NIRTVLKA
+6 VLDS
-14 LDFYPVAG
+14 LGFYLVAG
-22 FENKY
+22 SDYLY
-27 QATYGDSTDSSFAL
+27 QNTYGESSDSSFSL
-41 TVDLKNEKFV
+41 SVDLEEEQFL
-51 YPEGIHFDR
+51 YPAGIHFDR

-108 LVKDNIETEYL
+108 LVKDNTETEYL
-119 IIECKTSDSTIKED
+119 IIECKTSDSTAKED
-133 EFSKHWKRTLANG
+133 EFSKHWKKTLANG

-174 TDTYHLITL
+174 TDAYHLITL
-183 KDNEEYLRSDKRLKS
+183 KDNEEYLNSDKRLKS

-222 DFSTNGMIEKD
+222 DFSANGMIEKD
-233 SKPFYIGQ
+233 SKPFDIGQ

-288 AKIVDESYYQSELRC
+288 AKIVDETYYQSELRC

-321 GLYKKGMEDFFKDT
+321 GLYKKGMEEFFKDT

-348 SFLKSKSDE
+348 SFLKSKVDE
-357 AKSTILTYFR
+357 AKSTILSYFR

-388 YQNAVIL
+388 YQNAIIL
-395 KDIVNMIQG
+395 KDIVNMIQD

-470 AGHFLTEYAKQIKPF
+470 AGHFLTEYANQIKPF
-485 VEKYRKAELAK
+485 VEKYKKAELAK

-534 SRSTDIQENT
+534 SRTPDIQENT

-558 FLQTLPESDREQY
+558 FLQTLDEKDRDQY
-571 ELFNEDINLDS
+571 ELFNDDINLDS

-612 LSNGNIYTRCR
+612 LSNGNIYTHCR

-659 EMPSISEHY
+659 EMPSISDHY
-668 RNRVD
+668 KNRVD
-673 AWFGGNFEDDKYY
+673 AWFTGNFDDDKYY
-686 EDFDLVER
+686 EDFDFVER
-694 YCSHIGVSVE
+694 YCAHIGVSVD

-709 LKKEPSE
+709 LKKEPNES
-716 TLLKNDLFASYLETL
+716 LLKNDLFASYLDTL
-731 DVYSKKGKSSTNT
+731 DVYSQKGKSSANT
-744 KGMNEYAKKIRTD
+744 KGMNESAKKIRAD

-776 EEVKKA
+776 EEIKKA

-788 EIEKEKLYYFMLLS
+788 EIEKEKLYYYMLLS
-802 ANPQKVVCVK
+802 ANPQNVVCVK
-812 SSEKKAIKEFLGY
+812 SPEKKAIKEFLGY

-849 DDETDDT
+849 DEETDDT
-856 IAQIKGIDGIQTPL
+856 IAQIKGVDGIQTPL

-883 TIIRSNFEGK
+883 TIIRANFEGK
-893 AVTIPEMLSEYV
+893 LVTVPAELSEFV
-905 KTVRLVDMVDFS
+905 KTVRLIDMVDFS
-917 RANFDKAIKTSMQG
+917 RVSFDKAIKMSVQD
-931 ENGKLKIESKWPL
+931 ESGKLKIESKFPL
-944 VKLESVVFVNPSK
+944 VKLGKVAPFV
-957 EEIKNIPDDTT
+957 TT
-968 VSFVEMSSVSNNG
+968 RIGM
-981 FIETKIDKPLKDLR
+981 
-995 KGSYTYFAENDIIV
+995 
-1009 AKITPCMENG
+1009 AKITKENYITTDNLLQNRQG
-1019 KCAIATGLTNKIG
+1019 IKQYEGTLNFDSAIEYHKNDVLISNIRPYLKKIWIADKNG
-1032 MGSSEFHVFRCSDKI
+1032 GCSPDVLVFRVADENTILPKYIFAQLSQDVFFDFVMANPKGIKMPRGDKDI
-1047 ISGYFFSL
+1047 IDSF
-1055 LNRENVRKVAE
+1055 K
-1066 LNMTGASGHR
+1066 
-1076 RVPENFY
+1076 
-1083 KEMQLP
+1083 LP
-1089 LPPLDVQKSIVDECE
+1089 LPPLDVQKSIVAECE
-1104 QIDGEYQTAEKT
+1104 QVDSEYQNAQK
-1116 IGILE
+1116 
-1121 NEISGIVGAIQGKET
+1121 GIVESKE
-1136 KLSDIVELKNGLN
+1136 KIVELMEISLKTANDIYKLSNKDIFDISIGRRIL
-1149 YTKSSTGDVIKI
+1149 STEISETFDIPVYSANVFEPFGKI
-1161 VGVKDF
+1161 NKLLIKDF
-1167 QNYFSPKIDALES
+1167 NIPS
-1180 VQIDGKLSS
+1180 VIWGIDGDWQVNVIPKNQPFYPT
-1189 DYQLRNDDI
+1189 DHCGVLRI
-1198 LVVRSNG
+1198 
-1205 SKNLVGRC
+1205 KNNQIEPKYV
-1213 ILIAGLEKQTTSF
+1213 AYVLEKEGKKE
-1226 SGFTIRV
+1226 GF
-1233 RVKTE
+1233 K
-1238 NVLPVFLCYLLRSE
+1238 RSYRASIDRIE
-1252 SVRTKMMTDSKGSN
+1252 AMT
-1266 IQSISQDAILR
+1266 
-1277 LKFPLP
+1277 LKLP

-1288 QEIVSKITAI
+1288 QEIVSKISAL

-1303 DAKKVMEEC
+1303 DAKKVMDEC
-1312 STKKRRILDKWLR
+1312 PAKKQAILDKWLK

>member
-1 MLTKE
+1 MITKE
-6 NIRTVLKA
+6 NFQKVLQA
-14 LDFYPVAG
+14 LGFYLVTG
-22 FENKY
+22 SDYIFQN
-27 QATYGDSTDSSFAL
+27 TYGDSTDSSFAL
-41 TVDLKNEKFV
+41 TVDLEKEQFQ

-108 LVKDNIETEYL
+108 LVKDNTETEYL
-119 IIECKTSDSTIKED
+119 IIECKTSDSTAKED
-133 EFSKHWKRTLANG
+133 EFSKHWKRTLSNG

-164 YTADFVDEKL
+164 YTADYIDEKL

-183 KDNEEYLRSDKRLKS
+183 KDNEEYLSSDIKLKS

-208 AEEFFEVWKNTYGS
+208 SDEFFEVWKNTYGS

-233 SKPFYIGQ
+233 SKPFDIGQ

-288 AKIVDESYYQSELRC
+288 AKIVDETYYQSELRC

-348 SFLKSKSDE
+348 SFLKSPEDE
-357 AKSTILTYFR
+357 AKSTIKTYFR

-381 VHNEALF
+381 VHNESLF

-395 KDIVNMIQG
+395 KDIVNMIQD

-470 AGHFLTEYAKQIKPF
+470 AGHFLTEYANQIKPF
-485 VEKYRKAELAK
+485 VEKYKKADLEK

-534 SRSTDIQENT
+534 SRSADIQEGT

-558 FLQTLPESDREQY
+558 FLQTLSETDRGQY
-571 ELFNEDINLDS
+571 ELFNDDINLDS

-623 EIIFKYFDVIA
+623 EIIFKYFDIIA

-646 GTNTATLF
+646 GTNTTTLF
-654 LRKKA
+654 LRKKN

-694 YCSHIGVSVE
+694 YCSHIGVNLE

-709 LKKEPSE
+709 LKKDPCES
-716 TLLKNDLFASYLETL
+716 LLKNDLFASYIETL
-731 DVYSKKGKSSTNT
+731 DVYSQKGKSSTAT
-744 KGMNEYAKKIRTD
+744 KGMNESAKKIRTD

-764 PAFKKLTEAEQN
+764 PAFKKLTEAERK
-776 EEVKKA
+776 EEVEKA
-782 TVAFIC
+782 TVSFIC

-802 ANPQKVVCVK
+802 ANPQNVVCVK
-812 SSEKKAIKEFLGY
+812 SPDKKAIKEFLGY

-849 DDETDDT
+849 GEETDDT

-883 TIIRSNFEGK
+883 TIIRTNFEGK
-893 AVTIPEMLSEYV
+893 AVTIPETLSEYV
-905 KTVRLVDMVDFS
+905 KTVRLVDMIDFS
-917 RANFDKAIKTSMQG
+917 RASFDKAIKTSVQAAAVQ
-931 ENGKLKIESKWPL
+931 IESKFPM
-944 VKLESVVFVNPSK
+944 KS
-957 EEIKNIPDDTT
+957 
-968 VSFVEMSSVSNNG
+968 
-981 FIETKIDKPLKDLR
+981 IENLLLPVAGNKTKIEQNEIQE
-995 KGSYTYFAENDIIV
+995 KGKYPV
-1009 AKITPCMENG
+1009 ITQE
-1019 KCAIATGLTNKIG
+1019 
-1032 MGSSEFHVFRCSDKI
+1032 SEKF
-1047 ISGYFFSL
+1047 ISGYTDE
-1055 LNRENVRKVAE
+1055 ENVISDLPLVVFGDHTCVFKYVDFPFIRGADGTQLLKTNKDEVFAKYFYYYLCSIKV
-1066 LNMTGASGHR
+1066 
-1076 RVPENFY
+1076 ENSSKYERHFKY
-1083 KEMQLP
+1083 LKTEKIP
-1089 LPPLDVQKSIVDECE
+1089 LPPLDVQKSIVAECE
-1104 QIDGEYQTAEKT
+1104 QIDVEYQNAQE
-1116 IGILE
+1116 
-1121 NEISGIVGAIQGKET
+1121 EIVTMQESISTVVTEIKGTET

-1149 YTKSSTGDVIKI
+1149 YTKSSTGEVIRI

-1167 QNYFSPKIDALES
+1167 QNYFSPKIDELES
-1180 VQIDGKLSS
+1180 VQIDGKLST
-1189 DYQLRNDDI
+1189 DYQLKNDDI

-1213 ILIAGLEKQTTSF
+1213 IIIAGLDEQITSF

-1233 RVKTE
+1233 RVKSE

-1252 SVRTKMMTDSKGSN
+1252 LVRTKMMTDSKGSN
-1266 IQSISQDAILR
+1266 IQSISQDALLR
-1277 LKFPLP
+1277 LKLPVP
-1283 PLAKQ
+1283 PLAEQ
-1288 QEIVSKITAI
+1288 QKIVAQITALEEKITA
-1298 ESKIA
+1298 
-1303 DAKKVMEEC
+1303 AKHTMTEC
-1312 STKKRRILDKWLR
+1312 PQKKQAVLDKWLR

>member
-1 MLTKE
+1 MITLGNFQK
-6 NIRTVLKA
+6 VLDS
-14 LDFYPVAG
+14 LGFYLVAG
-22 FENKY
+22 SDYLY
-27 QATYGDSTDSSFAL
+27 QNTYGESSDSSFSL
-41 TVDLKNEKFV
+41 SVDLEEEQFL
-51 YPEGIHFDR
+51 YPAGIHFDR

-108 LVKDNIETEYL
+108 LVKDNTETEYL
-119 IIECKTSDSTIKED
+119 IIECKTSDSTAKED
-133 EFSKHWKRTLANG
+133 EFSKHWKKTLANG

-174 TDTYHLITL
+174 TDAYHLITL
-183 KDNEEYLRSDKRLKS
+183 KDNEEYLNSDKRLKS

-222 DFSTNGMIEKD
+222 DFSANGMIEKD
-233 SKPFYIGQ
+233 SKPFDIGQ

-288 AKIVDESYYQSELRC
+288 AKIVDETYYQSELRC

-321 GLYKKGMEDFFKDT
+321 GLYKKGMEEFFKDT

-348 SFLKSKSDE
+348 SFLKSKVDE
-357 AKSTILTYFR
+357 AKSTILSYFR

-388 YQNAVIL
+388 YQNAIIL
-395 KDIVNMIQG
+395 KDIVNMIQD

-470 AGHFLTEYAKQIKPF
+470 AGHFLTEYANQIKPF
-485 VEKYRKAELAK
+485 VEKYKKAELAK

-534 SRSTDIQENT
+534 SRTPDIQENT

-558 FLQTLPESDREQY
+558 FLQTLDEKDRDQY
-571 ELFNEDINLDS
+571 ELFNDDINLDS

-612 LSNGNIYTRCR
+612 LSNGNIYTHCR

-659 EMPSISEHY
+659 EMPSISDHY
-668 RNRVD
+668 KNRVD
-673 AWFGGNFEDDKYY
+673 AWFTGNFDDDKYY
-686 EDFDLVER
+686 EDFDFVER
-694 YCSHIGVSVE
+694 YCAHIGVSVD

-709 LKKEPSE
+709 LKKEPNES
-716 TLLKNDLFASYLETL
+716 LLKNDLFASYLDTL
-731 DVYSKKGKSSTNT
+731 DVYSQKGKSSANT
-744 KGMNEYAKKIRTD
+744 KGMNESAKKIRAD

-776 EEVKKA
+776 EEIKKE

-788 EIEKEKLYYFMLLS
+788 EIEKEKLYYYMLLS
-802 ANPQKVVCVK
+802 ANPQNVVCVK
-812 SSEKKAIKEFLGY
+812 SPEKKAIKEFLGY

-840 VQVKKSDDD
+840 VQVKKSNDDD
-849 DDETDDT
+849 EETDDT
-856 IAQIKGIDGIQTPL
+856 IAQIKGVDGIQTPL

-883 TIIRSNFEGK
+883 TIIRANFEGK
-893 AVTIPEMLSEYV
+893 LVTVPAELSEFV
-905 KTVRLVDMVDFS
+905 KTVRLIDMVDFS
-917 RANFDKAIKTSMQG
+917 RVSFDKAIKMSVQD
-931 ENGKLKIESKWPL
+931 ESGKLKIESKFPL
-944 VKLESVVFVNPSK
+944 VKLGEVAPFV
-957 EEIKNIPDDTT
+957 TT
-968 VSFVEMSSVSNNG
+968 RIGM
-981 FIETKIDKPLKDLR
+981 
-995 KGSYTYFAENDIIV
+995 
-1009 AKITPCMENG
+1009 AKITKENYITTDNLLQNRQG
-1019 KCAIATGLTNKIG
+1019 IKQYEGTLNFDSAIEYHKNDVLISNIRPYLKKIWIADKNG
-1032 MGSSEFHVFRCSDKI
+1032 GCSPDVLVFRVADENTILPKYIFAQLSQDVFFDFVMANPKGIKMPRGDKDI
-1047 ISGYFFSL
+1047 IDSF
-1055 LNRENVRKVAE
+1055 K
-1066 LNMTGASGHR
+1066 
-1076 RVPENFY
+1076 
-1083 KEMQLP
+1083 LP
-1089 LPPLDVQKSIVDECE
+1089 LPPLDVQKSIVAECE
-1104 QIDGEYQTAEKT
+1104 QVDSEYQNAQK
-1116 IGILE
+1116 
-1121 NEISGIVGAIQGKET
+1121 GIVESKE
-1136 KLSDIVELKNGLN
+1136 KIVELMEISLKTANDIYKLSNKDIFDISIGRRIL
-1149 YTKSSTGDVIKI
+1149 STEISETFDIPVYSANVFEPFGKI
-1161 VGVKDF
+1161 NKLLIKDF
-1167 QNYFSPKIDALES
+1167 NIPS
-1180 VQIDGKLSS
+1180 VIWGIDGDWQVNVIPKNQPFYPT
-1189 DYQLRNDDI
+1189 DHCGVLRI
-1198 LVVRSNG
+1198 
-1205 SKNLVGRC
+1205 KNNQIEPKYV
-1213 ILIAGLEKQTTSF
+1213 AYVLEKEGKKE
-1226 SGFTIRV
+1226 GF
-1233 RVKTE
+1233 K
-1238 NVLPVFLCYLLRSE
+1238 RSYRASIDRIE
-1252 SVRTKMMTDSKGSN
+1252 AMT
-1266 IQSISQDAILR
+1266 
-1277 LKFPLP
+1277 LKLP

-1288 QEIVSKITAI
+1288 QEIVSKISAL

-1303 DAKKVMEEC
+1303 DAKKVMDEC
-1312 STKKRRILDKWLR
+1312 PAKKQAILDKWLK

>member
-1 MLTKE
+1 MITLGNFQK
-6 NIRTVLKA
+6 VLES
-14 LDFYPVAG
+14 LGFYLVAG
-22 FENKY
+22 SDYLY
-27 QATYGDSTDSSFAL
+27 QNTYGESSDSSFSL
-41 TVDLKNEKFV
+41 SVDLEEEQFL

-87 PENLWLEGKNYQGQD
+87 PKNLWLEGKNYQGQD

-108 LVKDNIETEYL
+108 LVKDNTETEYL
-119 IIECKTSDSTIKED
+119 IIECKTSESTAKED
-133 EFSKHWKRTLANG
+133 EFSKHWKRTLSNG

-183 KDNEEYLRSDKRLKS
+183 KDNEEYLNSDKRLKS

-233 SKPFYIGQ
+233 SKPFDIGQ

-251 IDSSSMQKKY
+251 IDSNSMQKKY

-288 AKIVDESYYQSELRC
+288 AKIVDETYYQSELRC

-321 GLYKKGMEDFFKDT
+321 GLYKKGMENFFKDT

-348 SFLKSKSDE
+348 SFLKSKADE
-357 AKSTILTYFR
+357 AKSTILSYFR

-388 YQNAVIL
+388 YQNAIIL
-395 KDIVNMIQG
+395 KDIVNMIQD

-470 AGHFLTEYAKQIKPF
+470 AGHFLTEYANQIKPF
-485 VEKYRKAELAK
+485 VEKYKKAELAK

-534 SRSTDIQENT
+534 SRTPDIQENT

-571 ELFNEDINLDS
+571 ELFNDDINLDS

-612 LSNGNIYTRCR
+612 LSNGNIYTHCR
-623 EIIFKYFDVIA
+623 EIIFKNFDIIA

-668 RNRVD
+668 KNRVD

-686 EDFDLVER
+686 EDFDFVER
-694 YCSHIGVSVE
+694 YCAHIGVSVD

-709 LKKEPSE
+709 LKKEPNKR
-716 TLLKNDLFASYLETL
+716 LLKNDLFAFYLEIL
-731 DVYSKKGKSSTNT
+731 DVYSQKGKSSANT
-744 KGMNEYAKKIRTD
+744 KGMSESAKKIRAD

-776 EEVKKA
+776 EEIKKA

-802 ANPQKVVCVK
+802 SNPQNVVCIK
-812 SSEKKAIKEFLGY
+812 SPEKKAIKEFLGY

-840 VQVKKSDDD
+840 VQAKKSDDD
-849 DDETDDT
+849 GEEADDT

-883 TIIRSNFEGK
+883 TIIRANFEGK
-893 AVTIPEMLSEYV
+893 TVAIPEALSEYV
-905 KTVRLVDMVDFS
+905 KTVRLVDMIDFS
-917 RANFDKAIKTSMQG
+917 RASFDKAIKTSVQT
-931 ENGKLKIESKWPL
+931 GKLQIESKFSLKTIQEITSVIEAGSRPSGGAISSGILSLGGEHIDNTSGFLNLSEPKFVSEEYFKKANRGKLSKNDFLICKDGALTGKVAL
-944 VKLESVVFVNPSK
+944 VRDELDDKKAMVN
-957 EEIKNIPDDTT
+957 E
-968 VSFVEMSSVSNNG
+968 
-981 FIETKIDKPLKDLR
+981 
-995 KGSYTYFAENDIIV
+995 
-1009 AKITPCMENG
+1009 
-1019 KCAIATGLTNKIG
+1019 
-1032 MGSSEFHVFRCSDKI
+1032 HVFIVRCSDIETQK
-1047 ISGYFFSL
+1047 YLFNFFFCSLGQSL
-1055 LNRENVRKVAE
+1055 LRQNITGSAQGG
-1066 LNMTGASGHR
+1066 LNST
-1076 RVPENFY
+1076 NF
-1083 KEMQLP
+1083 KNIKIP
-1089 LPPLDVQKSIVDECE
+1089 FPPLDVQKSIVAECE
-1104 QIDGEYQTAEKT
+1104 AVDSEYQNAQKEISDLEKD
-1116 IGILE
+1116 
-1121 NEISGIVGAIQGKET
+1121 ISGIVSSVKGNDT

-1149 YTKSSTGDVIKI
+1149 YTKSSAGQVIRI

-1167 QNYFSPKIDALES
+1167 QTYFSPKIDELES
-1180 VQIDGKLSS
+1180 VQIDGKLAP

-1213 ILIAGLEKQTTSF
+1213 ILIAELDEQITSF

-1233 RVKTE
+1233 RVKSE
-1238 NVLPVFLCYLLRSE
+1238 NVLPIFLCYLLRSE

-1266 IQSISQDAILR
+1266 IQSISQDALLR
-1277 LKFPLP
+1277 LNLPVP
-1283 PLAKQ
+1283 PLAEQ
-1288 QEIVSKITAI
+1288 QKIVAQISAL
-1298 ESKIA
+1298 EEKIA
-1303 DAKKVMEEC
+1303 EAKQIMAEC
-1312 STKKRRILDKWLR
+1312 PQKKQAILDKWLR

>member
-1 MLTKE
+1 MITIDNFKK
-6 NIRTVLKA
+6 VLEA
-14 LDFYPVAG
+14 LGFYLETGTDFL
-22 FENKY
+22 Y
-27 QATYGDSTDSSFAL
+27 QNTYSESTDSSFAL
-41 TVDLKNEKFV
+41 SVDLKNEQFL
-51 YPEGIHFDR
+51 YPDEIHFDR

-108 LVKDNIETEYL
+108 LVKDNNEIEYL
-119 IIECKTSDSTIKED
+119 IIECKTSDSTAKED
-133 EFSKHWKRTLANG
+133 EFSKHWKKTLSNG

-164 YTADFVDEKL
+164 YTADFVDDKL

-208 AEEFFEVWKNTYGS
+208 AEEFFEVWKNTYGQ

-233 SKPFYIGQ
+233 SKPFDIGQ
-241 KKYSIDDLKE
+241 KKYSVDDLKE

-288 AKIVDESYYQSELRC
+288 AKIVDETYYQSELRC

-348 SFLKSKSDE
+348 SFLKSKADE
-357 AKSTILTYFR
+357 AKSTILSYFR

-381 VHNEALF
+381 VHNEDLF
-388 YQNAVIL
+388 NKNSVIL
-395 KDIVNMIQG
+395 KDIVNMIQD

-447 SLPLENLIGESAEL
+447 SLPLENLIGKSAEI

-470 AGHFLTEYAKQIKPF
+470 AGHFLTEYANQIKPF
-485 VEKYRKAELAK
+485 VEKYKKAELAK
-496 YYEQIHGIEKEYRL
+496 YYEHIHGIEKEYRL

-534 SRSTDIQENT
+534 SRTSDIQENT

-558 FLQTLPESDREQY
+558 FLQTLDDADREQY
-571 ELFNEDINLDS
+571 ELFNDDINLDS

-589 FVERAKQLLKP
+589 FVERAKLLLKP

-612 LSNGNIYTRCR
+612 LSNGNIYTHCR
-623 EIIFKYFDVIA
+623 EIIFKYFDVLA

-668 RNRVD
+668 KNRVE
-673 AWFGGNFEDDKYY
+673 AWFGGNFDDDKYY
-686 EDFDLVER
+686 EDFDFVER
-694 YCSHIGVSVE
+694 YCAHIGVNVE

-716 TLLKNDLFASYLETL
+716 ILLQNDLFATYIETL
-731 DVYSKKGKSSTNT
+731 DVYSQKVKSSTNT
-744 KGMNEYAKKIRTD
+744 KGMNEGAKKIRTD
-757 IRSRVAK
+757 IRNRVAK
-764 PAFKKLTEAEQN
+764 PAFKKLTKAEQD
-776 EEVKKA
+776 ETVKKS
-782 TVAFIC
+782 TVEFIC

-802 ANPQKVVCVK
+802 ANPQSVVCVK
-812 SSEKKAIKEFLGY
+812 SPEKKAIKEFLGY

-849 DDETDDT
+849 GEESDDT
-856 IAQIKGIDGIQTPL
+856 IAQIKGIDGIRTPL
-870 FNPKDFDDSTKIN
+870 FNPKDFDDASKIN
-883 TIIRSNFEGK
+883 TLIRANFEGK
-893 AVTIPEMLSEYV
+893 TVSVPAELSEYV

-917 RANFDKAIKTSMQG
+917 RASFDKAIKTNVQTATVQ
-931 ENGKLKIESKWPL
+931 IESKYEL
-944 VKLESVVFVNPSK
+944 VKLGDIAEIQKGKSITSTNVIEGSVKVVAGGIDYAYLHNEANRPANIITVSASGANAGFVNYWNEPIFAS
-957 EEIKNIPDDTT
+957 DCTT
-968 VSFVEMSSVSNNG
+968 ILAKDELT
-981 FIETKIDKPLKDLR
+981 TKYVFNVLKTYQELVFHLQ
-995 KGSYTYFAENDIIV
+995 KGSAQ
-1009 AKITPCMENG
+1009 P
-1019 KCAIATGLTNKIG
+1019 
-1032 MGSSEFHVFRCSDKI
+1032 HVYADDLKALQI
-1047 ISGYFFSL
+1047 P
-1055 LNRENVRKVAE
+1055 KA
-1066 LNMTGASGHR
+1066 
-1076 RVPENFY
+1076 
-1083 KEMQLP
+1083 
-1089 LPPLDVQKSIVDECE
+1089 PLDVQNSIVTECE
-1104 QIDGEYQTAEKT
+1104 QIDGECQDAQKQIEKAKSEIAEIMETVHNSDAPVMELSSLIMDTEYGTAKKSEKQGKVPVIRMGNIQDGHIDMT
-1116 IGILE
+1116 DLVYSNDESDIEKLALKKYDVLFNRTNSPEHVGKVGIYLSDKPAIFAGYLIRIHYKPE
-1121 NEISGIVGAIQGKET
+1121 LIEPVYLCHILNSKKIREYGFSIMSKSINQANISGSALQK
-1136 KLSDIVELKNGLN
+1136 
-1149 YTKSSTGDVIKI
+1149 YKI
-1161 VGVKDF
+1161 
-1167 QNYFSPKIDALES
+1167 
-1180 VQIDGKLSS
+1180 
-1189 DYQLRNDDI
+1189 
-1198 LVVRSNG
+1198 
-1205 SKNLVGRC
+1205 
-1213 ILIAGLEKQTTSF
+1213 
-1226 SGFTIRV
+1226 
-1233 RVKTE
+1233 
-1238 NVLPVFLCYLLRSE
+1238 PV
-1252 SVRTKMMTDSKGSN
+1252 
-1266 IQSISQDAILR
+1266 
-1277 LKFPLP
+1277 P
-1283 PLAKQ
+1283 PLAEQ
-1288 QEIVSKITAI
+1288 QKIVAQISALEAKIT
-1298 ESKIA
+1298 IA
-1303 DAKKVMEEC
+1303 KQTMNECPAKKQTV
-1312 STKKRRILDKWLR
+1312 LNKWLR

>member
-1 MLTKE
+1 MITKE
-6 NIRTVLKA
+6 NFLKVLET
-14 LDFYPVAG
+14 LGFYVVTG
-22 FENKY
+22 TDSLY
-27 QATYGDSTDSSFAL
+27 QYTYGDTTDSSFSL
-41 TVDLKNEKFV
+41 SVDLENEQFL
-51 YPEGIHFDR
+51 YPEEIHFDR

-87 PENLWLEGKNYQGQD
+87 PKNLWLEGKNFSGQD

-108 LVKDNIETEYL
+108 LVKDNTGTEYL
-119 IIECKTSDSTIKED
+119 IIECKTSDSMTKED
-133 EFSKHWKRTLANG
+133 EFSKHWKRTLSNG

-164 YTADFVDEKL
+164 YTADFVDDKL

-183 KDNEEYLRSDKRLKS
+183 KDNEEYLNSDKRLKS
-198 YKSLRENQGS
+198 YKTLRENQGS

-233 SKPFYIGQ
+233 SKPFDIGQ

-288 AKIVDESYYQSELRC
+288 AKIVDETYYQSELRC

-348 SFLKSKSDE
+348 SFLKSKADE
-357 AKSTILTYFR
+357 AKSTILSYFR

-395 KDIVNMIQG
+395 KDIVNMIQD

-447 SLPLENLIGESAEL
+447 SLPLENLISESAEI

-470 AGHFLTEYAKQIKPF
+470 AGHFLTEYANQIKPF
-485 VEKYRKAELAK
+485 VEKYKKAELSK

-534 SRSTDIQENT
+534 SRTPDIQENS

-558 FLQTLPESDREQY
+558 FLQTLSESDREQY
-571 ELFNEDINLDS
+571 ELFNDDINLDS
-582 NNSIETF
+582 NNSIEAF
-589 FVERAKQLLKP
+589 FVERAKQLLK
-600 SGIAAIILPSSV
+600 SAGIAAIILPSSV
-612 LSNGNIYTRCR
+612 LSNGNIYVHCR

-668 RNRVD
+668 KNRVD
-673 AWFGGNFEDDKYY
+673 AWFGGNFDDDKYY

-716 TLLKNDLFASYLETL
+716 RLLQNDLFANYIEAL
-731 DVYSKKGKSSTNT
+731 DAYSQKGKSSTNT
-744 KGMNEYAKKIRTD
+744 KGMNEGAKKIRAD
-757 IRSRVAK
+757 IRSRVSK

-776 EEVKKA
+776 EEIKKA
-782 TVAFIC
+782 TVDFIC

-802 ANPQKVVCVK
+802 ANSQEVVCVK
-812 SSEKKAIKEFLGY
+812 SPEKKAIKEFLGY

-840 VQVKKSDDD
+840 VQAKKSDDD
-849 DDETDDT
+849 GEEADDT
-856 IAQIKGIDGIQTPL
+856 IAQIKGIDGIRTPL

-883 TIIRSNFEGK
+883 TIIRTNFDK
-893 AVTIPEMLSEYV
+893 ARHSEQATGHSEHFDKLSASLVSESPIPATLCEYV
-905 KTVRLVDMVDFS
+905 KTLRLVDMVDFS
-917 RANFDKAIKTSMQG
+917 RTTFDKAIKCNVKG
-931 ENGKLKIESKWPL
+931 ERGK
-944 VKLESVVFVNPSK
+944 VKV
-957 EEIKNIPDDTT
+957 
-968 VSFVEMSSVSNNG
+968 G
-981 FIETKIDKPLKDLR
+981 FR
-995 KGSYTYFAENDIIV
+995 
-1009 AKITPCMENG
+1009 
-1019 KCAIATGLTNKIG
+1019 
-1032 MGSSEFHVFRCSDKI
+1032 
-1047 ISGYFFSL
+1047 
-1055 LNRENVRKVAE
+1055 
-1066 LNMTGASGHR
+1066 
-1076 RVPENFY
+1076 
-1083 KEMQLP
+1083 
-1089 LPPLDVQKSIVDECE
+1089 
-1104 QIDGEYQTAEKT
+1104 
-1116 IGILE
+1116 
-1121 NEISGIVGAIQGKET
+1121 
-1136 KLSDIVELKNGLN
+1136 
-1149 YTKSSTGDVIKI
+1149 
-1161 VGVKDF
+1161 
-1167 QNYFSPKIDALES
+1167 
-1180 VQIDGKLSS
+1180 
-1189 DYQLRNDDI
+1189 
-1198 LVVRSNG
+1198 
-1205 SKNLVGRC
+1205 
-1213 ILIAGLEKQTTSF
+1213 
-1226 SGFTIRV
+1226 
-1233 RVKTE
+1233 
-1238 NVLPVFLCYLLRSE
+1238 
-1252 SVRTKMMTDSKGSN
+1252 
-1266 IQSISQDAILR
+1266 
-1277 LKFPLP
+1277 
-1283 PLAKQ
+1283 
-1288 QEIVSKITAI
+1288 
-1298 ESKIA
+1298 
-1303 DAKKVMEEC
+1303 
-1312 STKKRRILDKWLR
+1312 W

>member
-1 MLTKE
+1 MITKE
-6 NIRTVLKA
+6 NFQKVLQA
-14 LDFYPVAG
+14 LGFYLVTG
-22 FENKY
+22 SDYIFQN
-27 QATYGDSTDSSFAL
+27 TYGDSTDSSFVL
-41 TVDLKNEKFV
+41 KVDLENEQFQ

-60 GTTLDFHQQESFV
+60 GTTLDFHQNESFV

-108 LVKDNIETEYL
+108 LVKDNTETEYL
-119 IIECKTSDSTIKED
+119 IIECKTSDSTAKED
-133 EFSKHWKRTLANG
+133 EFSKHWKRTLSNG

-164 YTADFVDEKL
+164 YTADFIDEKL

-183 KDNEEYLRSDKRLKS
+183 KDNEEYLRSDKKLKS

-208 AEEFFEVWKNTYGS
+208 SDEFFEVWKNTYGS

-233 SKPFYIGQ
+233 SKPFDIGQ
-241 KKYSIDDLKE
+241 KKHSISDLQE

-269 KYNVSSK
+269 KYNVSNH

-288 AKIVDESYYQSELRC
+288 AKIVDETYYQSELRC

-321 GLYKKGMEDFFKDT
+321 GLYKKGIEDFFKDT
-335 VAYVENNEIEAAF
+335 VAYVENNEIEEAF
-348 SFLKSKSDE
+348 SFLKSKADE
-357 AKSTILTYFR
+357 AKSTILSYFR

-381 VHNEALF
+381 VHNESLF

-395 KDIVNMIQG
+395 KDIVNMIQD

-447 SLPLENLIGESAEL
+447 SLPLENLICESAEF

-470 AGHFLTEYAKQIKPF
+470 AGHFLTEYANQIKPF
-485 VEKYRKAELAK
+485 VEKYKKADLEK

-534 SRSTDIQENT
+534 SRSADIQEGT

-558 FLQTLPESDREQY
+558 FLQTLSETDRGQY
-571 ELFNEDINLDS
+571 ELFNDDINLDS

-623 EIIFKYFDVIA
+623 EIIFKYFDIIA

-659 EMPSISEHY
+659 DMPSISEHY

-694 YCSHIGVSVE
+694 YCSHIGVNLE

-709 LKKEPSE
+709 LKKDPCES
-716 TLLKNDLFASYLETL
+716 LLKNDLFASYIETL
-731 DVYSKKGKSSTNT
+731 DVYSQKGKSSTAT
-744 KGMNEYAKKIRTD
+744 KGMNESAKKIRTD

-764 PAFKKLTEAEQN
+764 PAFKKLTEAERK
-776 EEVKKA
+776 EEVEKA
-782 TVAFIC
+782 TVSFIC

-802 ANPQKVVCVK
+802 ANPQNVMCVK
-812 SSEKKAIKEFLGY
+812 SPDKKAIKEFLGY

-849 DDETDDT
+849 GEETDDT

-883 TIIRSNFEGK
+883 TIIRANFEGK
-893 AVTIPEMLSEYV
+893 AVTIPETLSEYV
-905 KTVRLVDMVDFS
+905 KTVRLVDMIDFS
-917 RANFDKAIKTSMQG
+917 RASFDKAIKTSVQAAAVQ
-931 ENGKLKIESKWPL
+931 IESKFPM
-944 VKLESVVFVNPSK
+944 VKLGEICEKPMYGANVAAIDGNPEKDYRYIRITDIDDNGYLNDDWKTAK
-957 EEIKNIPDDTT
+957 E
-968 VSFVEMSSVSNNG
+968 
-981 FIETKIDKPLKDLR
+981 IDRKYILKDGDFLFAR
-995 KGSYTYFAENDIIV
+995 SGATAGKTFLYTEKVGKAIYAGYLIKFSPKKNVLNPKYLNNLTQLPAYKNWAALTRGGTAQPNINAEQYSQYQI
-1009 AKITPCMENG
+1009 
-1019 KCAIATGLTNKIG
+1019 
-1032 MGSSEFHVFRCSDKI
+1032 
-1047 ISGYFFSL
+1047 
-1055 LNRENVRKVAE
+1055 
-1066 LNMTGASGHR
+1066 
-1076 RVPENFY
+1076 
-1083 KEMQLP
+1083 P
-1089 LPPLDVQKSIVDECE
+1089 LPPLDVQKSIVAECE
-1104 QIDGEYQTAEKT
+1104 QIDTEYQNAQEEIENTKKQISEIMSNVKGIKKQLGDLCEPPMYGANTAAKDGNPNNDYRYIRITDIDDDGNLNDDWKTAET
-1116 IGILE
+1116 IDEKYI
-1121 NEISGIVGAIQGKET
+1121 
-1136 KLSDIVELKNGLN
+1136 LKNGDVLFARSGATAGKTFL
-1149 YTKSSTGDVIKI
+1149 YTDKVGKALYAGYLIKFTPHKDVILPEYLI
-1161 VGVKDF
+1161 SFTHTDEYLFWVKNTRGGTA
-1167 QNYFSPKIDALES
+1167 QPNINAQQYSAL
-1180 VQIDGKLSS
+1180 
-1189 DYQLRNDDI
+1189 
-1198 LVVRSNG
+1198 
-1205 SKNLVGRC
+1205 
-1213 ILIAGLEKQTTSF
+1213 
-1226 SGFTIRV
+1226 TI
-1233 RVKTE
+1233 
-1238 NVLPVFLCYLLRSE
+1238 PV
-1252 SVRTKMMTDSKGSN
+1252 
-1266 IQSISQDAILR
+1266 
-1277 LKFPLP
+1277 P
-1283 PLAKQ
+1283 PLAEQ
-1288 QEIVSKITAI
+1288 QKIVAQITALEEKITA
-1298 ESKIA
+1298 
-1303 DAKKVMEEC
+1303 AKRTMTEC
-1312 STKKRRILDKWLR
+1312 PQKKQAVLDKWLR